1 MSLQN
6 TPSANRTHITLFG
19 KRNSGKSSLINAIT
33 GQEVSLVS
41 DIAGTTTDPVSKPME
56 IHGIGP
62 CVFIDTAGFDDEGK
76 LGELRI
82 KQTLKSLDR
91 TDIAIFVCGEND
103 IDDIAEWYK
112 MVKERN
118 IPTLFVINKAD
129 INTDVQKSQK
139 EIETAFGQTA
149 ISASALTG
157 YGIEDIRKAL
167 VEIAETKLGNRNA
180 DITGTLVQEGDTV
193 LLVMPQDIQA
203 PKGRLILP
211 QVQTI
216 RELLDKKCLVMSC
229 TTDKLVQMLQA
240 MKDAPKLII
249 TDSQVFRT
257 VYELKPSESRITSFS
272 VLFAKQKGDIEYFVE
287 GANHIKNLNNHSR
300 VLIAEACTHAPLTED
315 IGREK
320 IPAMLRKRFGEDIK
334 IDIVSGSD
342 FPEDLSKYNLIIH
355 CGGCMFNRK
364 HVLSRVDRAKSQ
376 NIPMTNYGVT
386 IAYLQGILDKIE
398 Y

>member
-33 GQEVSLVS
+33 GQEVSVVS
-41 DIAGTTTDPVSKPME
+41 HIAGTTTDPVSKPME

-62 CVFIDTAGFDDEGK
+62 CIFIDTAGFDDEGT

-82 KQTLKSLDR
+82 KQTLKAVDR
-91 TDIAIFVCGEND
+91 TDIAVFVCNEND
-103 IDDIAEWYK
+103 TEDISEWYNLI
-112 MVKERN
+112 KERN
-118 IPTLFVINKAD
+118 IPTLFVLNKSD
-129 INTDVQKSQK
+129 IVTDISKSLK
-139 EIETAFGQTA
+139 EIESRFNHTA
-149 ISASALTG
+149 IPVSTLTG
-157 YGIEDIRKAL
+157 NGVEDVRKAL
-167 VEIAETKLGNRNA
+167 VEIAETKLSSKSA
-180 DITGTLVQEGDTV
+180 DITGNLVKEGDTV
-193 LLVMPQDIQA
+193 MLVMPQDIQA

-216 RELLDKKCLVMSC
+216 RELLDKKCLVLSC
-229 TTDKLVQMLQA
+229 TTDKIGQMLQA
-240 MKDAPKLII
+240 MKEAPKLII

-257 VYELKPSESRITSFS
+257 VYEQKPAESRITSFS
-272 VLFAKQKGDIEYFVE
+272 VLFAKMKGDIEYFVE
-287 GANHIKNLNNHSR
+287 GANSIKNLTGSSC

-320 IPAMLRKRFGEDIK
+320 IPAMLRKRFGEEMK

-342 FPEDLSKYNLIIH
+342 FPEDLSKYDLIIH

-364 HVLSRVDRAKSQ
+364 HVLSRVDKAKGQSV
-376 NIPMTNYGVT
+376 PMTNYGVT